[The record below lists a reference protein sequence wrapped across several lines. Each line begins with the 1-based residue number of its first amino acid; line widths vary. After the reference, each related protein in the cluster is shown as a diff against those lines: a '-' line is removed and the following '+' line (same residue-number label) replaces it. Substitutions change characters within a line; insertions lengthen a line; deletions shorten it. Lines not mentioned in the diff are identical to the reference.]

1 VRAPTRPSLAVGR
14 LRNRPD
20 GPTADSPSQSANR
33 PAGLRGALYRLGPYG
48 SVVVLIAAIVIF
60 SALRPET
67 FATLGNARGILG
79 EQAVLAFVALGVTI
93 PLIAGQFD
101 LSVAGNAGLTALLSA
116 GLMSYSG
123 LPWGAAVAVA
133 LACGCAIGLFNG
145 LLSAY
150 IGIHSFVATLGVG
163 TILFGIQLWYGSG
176 QIIFEG
182 ISPGFVELARTRVG
196 SLTLPVYYMV
206 GLAVVLWFV
215 LMHTPFGRYLYAIGN
230 NRSAAEVAGVR
241 VKRYTLYSFVICGFL
256 AACAGVM
263 LASRTASAQAG
274 LGDAFLLPAFSAAFI
289 GAATFRRSEFN
300 VPGTLVGVF
309 LVAVLVA
316 GAFQLGLREYV
327 SPIINGAALILAV
340 VGVRLLSTDR

>member
-1 VRAPTRPSLAVGR
+1 VDAPAETRAFDGR
-14 LRNRPD
+14 
-20 GPTADSPSQSANR
+20 GV
-33 PAGLRGALYRLGPYG
+33 LYRLAPYG
-48 SVVVLIAAIVIF
+48 SVLVLVVAVVVF
-60 SALRPET
+60 SALRPDT

-79 EQAVLAFVALGVTI
+79 EQAVLAFVALGVTV

-101 LSVAGNAGLTALLSA
+101 LSVAGNAGLMALLSA
-116 GLMSYSG
+116 GLMSFSG
-123 LPWGAAVAVA
+123 LPWPLAVAIA
-133 LACGCAIGLFNG
+133 LLSGCAIGAFNG
-145 LLSAY
+145 FLSAY
-150 IGIHSFVATLGVG
+150 VGIHSFVATLGTG

-182 ISPGFVELARTRVG
+182 IAPGFVELTRTRLAT
-196 SLTLPVYYMV
+196 LTLPVFYMLA
-206 GLAVVLWFV
+206 LAVVLGFV

-230 NRSAAEVAGVR
+230 NRNAAEVAGVR
-241 VKRYTLYSFVICGFL
+241 VRRYTLYSFVISGFL

-274 LGDAFLLPAFSAAFI
+274 LGEAFLLPAFSAAFI

-300 VPGTLVGVF
+300 VAGTLVGVF

-327 SPIINGAALILAV
+327 SPIINGSALILAV
-340 VGVRLLSTDR
+340 VGVRLLSEDRQRG

>member
-1 VRAPTRPSLAVGR
+1 MRHMAVKTGEAQADLHRLDRGR
-14 LRNRPD
+14 
-20 GPTADSPSQSANR
+20 SAGR
-33 PAGLRGALYRLGPYG
+33 ALYRLGPYG
-48 SVVVLIAAIVIF
+48 SVIVLIAAIVVF
-60 SALRPET
+60 SALRPDT
-67 FATLGNARGILG
+67 FATLGNARGILS
-79 EQAVLAFVALGVTI
+79 EQAVLAFVALGVTV

-101 LSVAGNAGLTALLSA
+101 LSVAGNAGLMALLSA

-123 LPWGAAVAVA
+123 LPWVLAVAIA
-133 LACGCAIGLFNG
+133 LTCGCLIGLANG
-145 LLSAY
+145 VLSAY
-150 IGIHSFVATLGVG
+150 IGIHSFVATLGTG

-182 ISPGFVELARTRVG
+182 ISPGFVELTRTRVAT
-196 SLTLPVYYMV
+196 LTLPVFYMV
-206 GLAVVLWFV
+206 ALALILWFV

-230 NRSAAEVAGVR
+230 NRDAAEVAGVR
-241 VKRYTLYSFVICGFL
+241 VQRYTLYSFVISGLL

-327 SPIINGAALILAV
+327 SPIINGSALIAAV
-340 VGVRLLSTDR
+340 VGVRLLSEDR

>member
-1 VRAPTRPSLAVGR
+1 MRHLAVQTGEAEADVQRVDRGR
-14 LRNRPD
+14 
-20 GPTADSPSQSANR
+20 SAGR
-33 PAGLRGALYRLGPYG
+33 ALYRLGPYG
-48 SVVVLIAAIVIF
+48 SVIVLIAAIVVF
-60 SALRPET
+60 SALRPDT
-67 FATLGNARGILG
+67 FATLGNARGILS
-79 EQAVLAFVALGVTI
+79 EQAVLAFVALGVTV

-101 LSVAGNAGLTALLSA
+101 LSVAGNAGLIALLSA

-123 LPWGAAVAVA
+123 LPWVLAVAIA
-133 LACGCAIGLFNG
+133 LTCGCLIGLANG
-145 LLSAY
+145 VLSAY
-150 IGIHSFVATLGVG
+150 IGIHSFVATLGTG

-182 ISPGFVELARTRVG
+182 ISPGFVELTRTRVAT
-196 SLTLPVYYMV
+196 LTLPVFYMV
-206 GLAVVLWFV
+206 ALALILWFV

-230 NRSAAEVAGVR
+230 NRDAAEVAGVR
-241 VKRYTLYSFVICGFL
+241 VQRYTLYSFVISGLL

-300 VPGTLVGVF
+300 VAGTLVGVF

-327 SPIINGAALILAV
+327 SPIINGSALIAAV
-340 VGVRLLSTDR
+340 VGVRLLSEDR